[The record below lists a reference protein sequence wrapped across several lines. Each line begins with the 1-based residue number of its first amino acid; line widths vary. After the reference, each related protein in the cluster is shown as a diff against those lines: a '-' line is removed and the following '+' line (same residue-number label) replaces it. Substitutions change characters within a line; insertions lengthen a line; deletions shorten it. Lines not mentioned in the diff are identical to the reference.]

1 MFESQKQKLVE
12 IALKALL
19 EMAASNEA
27 AALASLEAHLKAV
40 DLPIPDEIETPLD
53 ALIAAS
59 AKEAYDAALA
69 LLRGVVDPPAPAG
82 PPAP

>member
-19 EMAASNEA
+19 DMAASNEA

-40 DLPIPDEIETPLD
+40 DLPIPDALETPLD
-53 ALIAAS
+53 ALIVAA

-69 LLRGVVDPPAPAG
+69 LLRGVVDPPAG